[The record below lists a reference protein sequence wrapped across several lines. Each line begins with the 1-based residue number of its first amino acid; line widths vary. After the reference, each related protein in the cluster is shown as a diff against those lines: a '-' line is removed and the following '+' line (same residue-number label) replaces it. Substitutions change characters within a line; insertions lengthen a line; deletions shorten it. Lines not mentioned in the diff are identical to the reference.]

1 MKMKESGSIPGKKR
15 PIPPR
20 ARKAAVWKALAS
32 NPQVLKAGPR
42 VVRFLFDYMGK
53 FRIQDVGGRLILHSH
68 LPPLNSRAYK
78 RFINDHLIKNI
89 EGPSHAQVGLT
100 NACPQGCAYCYNRGR
115 KGEPMDTET
124 ILRVIRDLRE
134 MGVFWLGFTG
144 GEPLL
149 NRDIVRIT
157 KEAAADCA
165 VKLFTS
171 GFGLTEEMAA
181 GLRDA
186 GLFSVSVS
194 LDHWNEE
201 AHDRGRDF
209 PGAYK
214 TALRA
219 VEIFRNVGGVQI
231 GISSVL
237 SKEMMP
243 PDKVEEFLR
252 FLSGLGIHEAW
263 LSEAKPSA
271 PAFWSEEF
279 IISEKERRELIRL
292 QDRWNKN
299 GGITVNYLG
308 HFESESHFGCNAG
321 SKMIYVDAF
330 GEVSPCVFIPLT
342 FGNVRERSLR
352 EIVTEMRAPFSPSIA
367 CFMNA
372 EYGLFRKHY
381 EGELPLPRERR
392 EELLGEVRFG
402 PPPRFYELRSK

>member
-1 MKMKESGSIPGKKR
+1 MREKKYGSISGRTCPGPRPAKR
-15 PIPPR
+15 T
-20 ARKAAVWKALAS
+20 AVWRALAS

-42 VVRFLFDYMGK
+42 MVRFLYDYMGK
-53 FRIQDVGGRLILHSH
+53 FKVQDVGGHLILHSH
-68 LPPLNSRAYK
+68 LPPLNSRAFK
-78 RFINDHLIKNI
+78 RFIDEHLIKKV

-100 NACPQGCAYCYNRGR
+100 NACPQKCAYCYSRGR

-124 ILRVIRDLRE
+124 ILRVVRDLRE

-157 KEAAADCA
+157 EDAAADCA

-171 GFGLTEEMAA
+171 GFGLTEELAA

-201 AHDRGRDF
+201 VHDRGRGF
-209 PGAYK
+209 PGAYR

-219 VEIFRNVGGVQI
+219 VETFRNVGGVQI

-237 SKEMMP
+237 SKELIR
-243 PDKVEEFLR
+243 PDKVKEFLG
-252 FLSGLGIHEAW
+252 FLSGLGVHEAW
-263 LSEAKPSA
+263 LSEAKPSV

-279 IISEKERRELIRL
+279 IIPVEERRELARL
-292 QDRWNKN
+292 QDRWNKD

-308 HFESESHFGCNAG
+308 HFESGSHFGCNAG

-330 GEVSPCVFIPLT
+330 GEVSPCVFTPLT

-352 EIVTEMRAPFSPSIA
+352 EIFTEMSARFPPSDT

-372 EYGLFRKHY
+372 EYGLFRKYY
-381 EGELPLPRERR
+381 EGALPLSREHTHGLL
-392 EELLGEVRFG
+392 EEARFG
-402 PPPRFYELRSK
+402 PPPKFHKLRSR

>member
-1 MKMKESGSIPGKKR
+1 MREKERGSIPRRICPG
-15 PIPPR
+15 PPR
-20 ARKAAVWKALAS
+20 AKRTAVWRALAS
-32 NPQVLKAGPR
+32 NPQILKAGPR
-42 VVRFLFDYMGK
+42 LVRFLCDYMGK
-53 FRIQDVGGRLILHSH
+53 FKIQDVGGRLILHSH

-78 RFINDHLIKNI
+78 RFIDEHLIKNV

-100 NACPQGCAYCYNRGR
+100 NACPQKCAYCYSRGR
-115 KGEPMDTET
+115 KGEPMDTEA
-124 ILRVIRDLRE
+124 ILRVVRDLRE

-157 KEAAADCA
+157 EVAAADCA

-171 GFGLTEEMAA
+171 GFGLTEELAA

-194 LDHWNEE
+194 LDHWSEE
-201 AHDRGRDF
+201 VHDRGRGF
-209 PGAYK
+209 PGAYG

-219 VEIFRNVGGVQI
+219 VETFRNVGGVQV

-237 SKEMMP
+237 SKELIR

-252 FLSGLGIHEAW
+252 FLSGLGVHEAW

-271 PAFWSEEF
+271 PAFWSDEF
-279 IISEKERRELIRL
+279 IISEKERCELMRL

-308 HFESESHFGCNAG
+308 HFESGSHFGCNAG

-330 GEVSPCVFIPLT
+330 GEVSPCVFTPLT

-352 EIVTEMRAPFSPSIA
+352 EIFTEMSARFSPSDA
-367 CFMNA
+367 CFMNT
-372 EYGLFRKHY
+372 EYGLFRKYY
-381 EGELPLPRERR
+381 EGALPLSRERTLGLL
-392 EELLGEVRFG
+392 EEARFG
-402 PPPRFYELRSK
+402 PPPKFHELRSR

>member
-1 MKMKESGSIPGKKR
+1 M
-15 PIPPR
+15 
-20 ARKAAVWKALAS
+20 
-32 NPQVLKAGPR
+32 
-42 VVRFLFDYMGK
+42 VRFLYDYMGK
-53 FRIQDVGGRLILHSH
+53 FKVQDVGGHLILHSH
-68 LPPLNSRAYK
+68 LPPLNSRAFK
-78 RFINDHLIKNI
+78 RFIDEHLIKKV

-100 NACPQGCAYCYNRGR
+100 NACPQKCAYCYSRGR

-124 ILRVIRDLRE
+124 ILRVVRDLRE

-157 KEAAADCA
+157 EDAAADCA

-171 GFGLTEEMAA
+171 GFGLTEELAA

-201 AHDRGRDF
+201 VHDRGRGF
-209 PGAYK
+209 PGAYR

-219 VEIFRNVGGVQI
+219 VETFRNVGGVQI

-237 SKEMMP
+237 SKELIR
-243 PDKVEEFLR
+243 PDKVEEFLG
-252 FLSGLGIHEAW
+252 FLSGLGVHEAW
-263 LSEAKPSA
+263 LSEAKPSV

-279 IISEKERRELIRL
+279 IIPVEERRELARL
-292 QDRWNKN
+292 QDRWNKD

-308 HFESESHFGCNAG
+308 HFESGSHFGCNAG

-330 GEVSPCVFIPLT
+330 GEVSPCVFTPLT

-352 EIVTEMRAPFSPSIA
+352 EIFTEMSARFPPSDT

-372 EYGLFRKHY
+372 EYGLFRKYY
-381 EGELPLPRERR
+381 EGALPLSREHTHGLL
-392 EELLGEVRFG
+392 EEARFG
-402 PPPRFYELRSK
+402 PPPKFHKLRSR

>member
-1 MKMKESGSIPGKKR
+1 MREKKHGSISGRTCPGPRRAKR
-15 PIPPR
+15 T
-20 ARKAAVWKALAS
+20 AVWRALAL

-42 VVRFLFDYMGK
+42 LVRFLFDYMGK
-53 FRIQDVGGRLILHSH
+53 FKVQDVGGRLILHSH

-78 RFINDHLIKNI
+78 RFIDEHLIKNV

-100 NACPQGCAYCYNRGR
+100 NACPQKCAYCYSRGR

-124 ILRVIRDLRE
+124 ILRVVRDLRE

-157 KEAAADCA
+157 EDAAADCA

-171 GFGLTEEMAA
+171 GFGLTEELAA

-201 AHDRGRDF
+201 VHDRGRGF
-209 PGAYK
+209 PGAYR

-219 VEIFRNVGGVQI
+219 VETFRNVGGVQI

-237 SKEMMP
+237 SKELIR
-243 PDKVEEFLR
+243 PDKVKEFLG
-252 FLSGLGIHEAW
+252 FLSGLGVHEAW
-263 LSEAKPSA
+263 LSEAKPSV

-279 IISEKERRELIRL
+279 IIPVEERRELARL
-292 QDRWNKN
+292 QDRWNKD

-308 HFESESHFGCNAG
+308 HFESGSHFGCNAG

-330 GEVSPCVFIPLT
+330 GEVSPCVFTPLT

-352 EIVTEMRAPFSPSIA
+352 EIFTEMSARFPPSDT

-372 EYGLFRKHY
+372 EYGLFRKYY
-381 EGELPLPRERR
+381 EGALPLSREHTHGLL
-392 EELLGEVRFG
+392 EEARFG
-402 PPPRFYELRSK
+402 PPPKFHKLRSR